1 MKLRF
6 YNAKILSLQQEAS
19 IFDGELWTDGDRI
32 SHLGLPKEEK
42 PDFDREINLNGNL
55 ILPSFKNAHT
65 HSAMTFLRSFADD
78 LPLLDWLDQQVFPME
93 AKLTDDD
100 VYHLSKLAILE
111 YLQGGC
117 SAAFDMYRHTEAV
130 EAAFADSGFR
140 LVLCGSVNDFTGTL
154 TDSVEEIERFFAQY
168 NCSGDDMLQYR
179 LGFHAEYTTSL
190 SLLKE
195 IAALSQAYHAPVFTH
210 ISETVSEVE
219 GCLKRHG
226 ATPTVF
232 LDSLGLFDHGGG
244 GYHCVHLSQ
253 EDMKIFKKRGMYV
266 ITNPASNGKLASGIA
281 PLTVYRNMGIPIA
294 IGTDGPA
301 SNNAL
306 DLFREMYLA
315 CVYEKLSARDASA
328 MDAAQTLR
336 MATVNGARAMGL
348 CDCDY
353 LDVGKKADFTVLD
366 LMQPNMQPLNHIVK
380 NIVYSGNRQN
390 VIYTVVNGKILY
402 EKGEYFI
409 GTEPATV
416 YQKANEII
424 KRISSQV

>member
-1 MKLRF
+1 M
-6 YNAKILSLQQEAS
+6 
-19 IFDGELWTDGDRI
+19 
-32 SHLGLPKEEK
+32 
-42 PDFDREINLNGNL
+42 
-55 ILPSFKNAHT
+55 
-65 HSAMTFLRSFADD
+65 
-78 LPLLDWLDQQVFPME
+78 
-93 AKLTDDD
+93 
-100 VYHLSKLAILE
+100 
-111 YLQGGC
+111 
-117 SAAFDMYRHTEAV
+117 
-130 EAAFADSGFR
+130 
-140 LVLCGSVNDFTGTL
+140 
-154 TDSVEEIERFFAQY
+154 
-168 NCSGDDMLQYR
+168 
-179 LGFHAEYTTSL
+179 
-190 SLLKE
+190 
-195 IAALSQAYHAPVFTH
+195 
-210 ISETVSEVE
+210 
-219 GCLKRHG
+219 KRHG